1 MKHFRE
7 MTFAALSN
15 RADSVEKD
23 DVVSEIIGGDDHRA
37 IYAFLSHEQAD
48 LGEDCGYRLV
58 AKELIGVALADL
70 DDPAAPIEILDRNQA
85 VDLFGWRYV
94 ADLENV
100 DE

>member
-1 MKHFRE
+1 MRHYPLD
-7 MTFAALSN
+7 MTFTALAK
-15 RADSVEKD
+15 RADETAILDTVHDVLRND
-23 DVVSEIIGGDDHRA
+23 DLREVT
-37 IYAFLSHEQAD
+37 AFFMHEQAD

-94 ADLENV
+94 ADLEEV
-100 DE
+100 E